1 MYKLIVLYDHPDDPE
16 EFDRYYREVHAPL
29 VKKVPGIERIVVN
42 RVVGDPMGGRP
53 RYYLVAELHFADRAA
68 FEAAA
73 RTPEFRA
80 TGADLAN
87 FAKGGATLLIAEE
100 EGV

>member
-1 MYKLIVLYDHPDDPE
+1 MYKLIVLYDHPEDVE
-16 EFDRYYREVHAPL
+16 AFERHYREVHAPL
-29 VKKVPGIERIVVN
+29 VRKVPGLERIVVN
-42 RVVGDPMGGRP
+42 RVLADPMGGKP
-53 RYYLVAELHFADRAA
+53 RYHLVAELHFADRAA

-87 FAKGGATLLIAEE
+87 FAKGRATLLIAEE
-100 EGV
+100 EAV